1 MVSVSAFDPI
11 GSPEE
16 PERRP
21 GSPPEEPSAPPG
33 AEDSWA
39 EDLPDPT
46 FLSGPAILLI
56 LAIGV
61 IGALLAVAF
70 YWLLRWV
77 DRQVDL
83 SELFARSGPLT
94 FLFWILAGL
103 IIGFALLG
111 LIRLFSF
118 LRIRLYGQRR
128 DDERR

>member
-33 AEDSWA
+33 SEDYWA